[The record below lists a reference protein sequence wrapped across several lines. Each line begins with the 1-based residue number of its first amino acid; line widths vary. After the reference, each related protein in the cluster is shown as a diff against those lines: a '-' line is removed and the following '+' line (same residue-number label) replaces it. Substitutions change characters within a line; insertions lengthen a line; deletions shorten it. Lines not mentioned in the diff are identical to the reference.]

1 MLENTIY
8 LTALYDKKFLFLID
22 SSKKRCFPIVFG
34 VLSVV
39 SALLFRRSVA
49 AIHDFGCAI
58 HDFAGSIRHF
68 DYSIR
73 LFGSSFRRSDFYP
86 SPWLFFPSL
95 RRFYPSL

>member
-39 SALLFRRSVA
+39 SALLFRR
-49 AIHDFGCAI
+49 
-58 HDFAGSIRHF
+58 FAGSIRHF
-68 DYSIR
+68 D
-73 LFGSSFRRSDFYP
+73 LSFRRSDFYP
-86 SPWLFFPSL
+86 SPRLFFPSL
-95 RRFYPSL
+95 